1 MTRLPDSPDP
11 FPGNDPRHG
20 FLTPAIRR
28 DVADVNRRFL
38 DLGLD
43 PALAGDPRFSLPDD
57 VVPILRSGGNALLSR
72 VAACPFTLFQISL
85 AHGRLGGLDRAP
97 GVEDTR
103 RPLLDAATTGRTL
116 SFAHVAV
123 FLAWRLAD
131 DEPLAFR
138 IVLGLS
144 AGDELLLNQTPAVD
158 LPRLASAPR
167 LIEPRWI
174 GHPRYWRLLVRAAAA
189 GGDATLQRV
198 HCAGLCMVVADLW
211 GQDGRPPDGPGR
223 VRRR

>member
-1 MTRLPDSPDP
+1 MSRSPDGP
-11 FPGNDPRHG
+11 DRYSSSDAGHG

-28 DVADVNRRFL
+28 DVADVYRRFL
-38 DLGLD
+38 DLALE

-57 VVPILRSGGNALLSR
+57 VVPVLSAGGDALLSR
-72 VAACPFTLFQISL
+72 VAACPFTLFQVSL

-103 RPLLDAATTGRTL
+103 RPLLDAATVGRAL

-144 AGDELLLNQTPAVD
+144 AGDELLLNETRPSD
-158 LPRLASAPR
+158 LPRLATAPR
-167 LIEPRWI
+167 LIAPRWI
-174 GHPRYWRLLVRAAAA
+174 AYPRYWRLLVRAAAA

-198 HCAGLCMVVADLW
+198 HCAGICMVVADIW
-211 GQDGRPPDGPGR
+211 GQDGRPPDRPGS
-223 VRRR
+223 RRR